1 MLFRSF
7 LPGALTYNPAAG
19 PPPDPDLAAEVVWLD
34 ALTTN
39 VDRTVRNPNLIV
51 WHRRPY
57 LIDHGSALYVHH
69 TWAEPLAHA
78 RRPFVQVR
86 DHVLLPFAS
95 SVAEADARLAP
106 RLDRETLE
114 GFAASI
120 PDDWLQPEP
129 GLPDPDAH
137 RRAYVDYLATRLA
150 APRAFV
156 EEADRARAA

>member
-1 MLFRSF
+1 
-7 LPGALTYNPAAG
+7 
-19 PPPDPDLAAEVVWLD
+19 VWLD

-39 VDRTVRNPNLIV
+39 VDRTARNPNLIV

-69 TWAEPLAHA
+69 TWADPGAHA
-78 RRPFVQVR
+78 RRPFVQIR

-95 SVAEADARLAP
+95 SVADADALLAA
-106 RLDRETLE
+106 RLDRPTLE

-137 RRAYVDYLATRLA
+137 RRAYVDYLATRLT